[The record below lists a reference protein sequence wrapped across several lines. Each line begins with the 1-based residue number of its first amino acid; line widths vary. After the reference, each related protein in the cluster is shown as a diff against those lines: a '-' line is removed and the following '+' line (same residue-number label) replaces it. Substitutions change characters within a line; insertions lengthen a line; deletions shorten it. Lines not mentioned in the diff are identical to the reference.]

1 MNFPKQQYLFQPED
15 LHEIA
20 KLGVGLERKEA
31 CDTIVAALKRN
42 YPEHIRTDRPWIFNN
57 AGGAMGAMKLL
68 HCSLSEYIILF
79 GSPIGTE
86 GHSGRYSADVYDYV
100 FTGEMWC
107 YHEGDLER
115 TLYLPG
121 SAAHLTRTQTKGY
134 KLPEGAFMLEYSRG
148 NIQGMFFFGLADT
161 LVSTLDYKVLG
172 RTLGYSG
179 QMIFSELLKG
189 KI

>member
-1 MNFPKQQYLFQPED
+1 MKLPKQQYVFEPDE

-20 KLGVGLERKEA
+20 KRAVGLERKEA
-31 CDTIVAALKRN
+31 CNQIVAELKEK
-42 YPEHIRTDRPWIFNN
+42 YQGHIRTDLPWIFNN
-57 AGGAMGAMKLL
+57 AGGAMGAMKLMHL
-68 HCSLSEYIILF
+68 SLSEYIILF

-86 GHSGRYSADVYDYV
+86 GHSGRYSSDVYDYV

-115 TLYLPG
+115 TVYLPG

-148 NIQGMFFFGLADT
+148 NIPGMFFFGLADT
-161 LVSTLDYKVLG
+161 VVSTLDYKVLG
-172 RTLGYSG
+172 RTLG
-179 QMIFSELLKG
+179 FSAKLFLNELKQG
-189 KI
+189 KL

>member
-1 MNFPKQQYLFQPED
+1 MKIPKQQYLFDPD
-15 LHEIA
+15 ALHAIA
-20 KLGVGLERKEA
+20 KGAVGLDRKAA
-31 CDTIVAALKRN
+31 CAQIVSELKQKH
-42 YPEHIRTDRPWIFNN
+42 PEHIRTDLPWIFNN

-86 GHSGRYSADVYDYV
+86 GHSGRYAADVYDYV

-115 TLYLPG
+115 TVYLPG

-148 NIQGMFFFGLADT
+148 NIPSMFFFGLADT
-161 LVSTLDYKVLG
+161 VVSTLDYKVLG

-179 QMIFSELLKG
+179 KMIFSELMKG